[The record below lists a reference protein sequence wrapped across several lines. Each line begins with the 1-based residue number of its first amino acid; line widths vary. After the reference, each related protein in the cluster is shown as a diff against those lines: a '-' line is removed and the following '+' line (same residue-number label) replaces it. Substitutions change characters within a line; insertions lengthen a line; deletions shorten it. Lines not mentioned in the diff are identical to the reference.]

1 MKKNEINIFKWFTII
16 FFISFMATLVLL
28 IETEKESKVMEE
40 KIGYLNFKIMRLEE
54 DIKNYQKDV
63 ESFYYDDDSSYYYE

>member
-28 IETEKESKVMEE
+28 VETEKESKVMEQ
-40 KIGYLNFKIMRLEE
+40 KIDYLEFKILNLEE
-54 DIKNYQKDV
+54 DVEEYQEEIDILNYSVDTM
-63 ESFYYDDDSSYYYE
+63 FYE

>member
-28 IETEKESKVMEE
+28 VETEKESKVMEE
-40 KIGYLNFKIMRLEE
+40 KIDYLEFKVLNLEE
-54 DIKNYQKDV
+54 DVEEYQEEIDILNYSVDTML
-63 ESFYYDDDSSYYYE
+63 YE